1 MDIGDLLTELA
12 QILAWGVVGIVLLGV
27 GYLVVDLLTPG
38 NLGQLIYEQ
47 HNVNTAVVLGS
58 GLLALGAIVT
68 TSIVTSFDGFAD
80 GIVSALGFGVVGIVL
95 LALSFLVS
103 DRITPGDL
111 GEIVTRPEPNPAAWV
126 VATNHIALGAILS
139 AAIS

>member
-1 MDIGDLLTELA
+1 MGDLLVELA
-12 QILAWGVVGIVLLGV
+12 QILAWGVVGIVLLAV

-58 GLLALGAIVT
+58 GLLALGAIVA

-80 GIVSALGFGVVGIVL
+80 GIVSAVGFGLVGILL
-95 LALSFLVS
+95 LAVSFLVV

-111 GEIVTRPEPNPAAWV
+111 GEIVTHHEPNPAAWV
-126 VATNHIALGAILS
+126 VAANHIALGAILS